1 MIAIMG
7 MIFFLSHQPGDFA
20 DLPEFIG
27 LDKLIHVIVY
37 ACLAASFLYGLQPF
51 INTTTMP
58 VAGMVVVLFC
68 LLYGLSDEFHQSF
81 ISGRFVS
88 GWDVLAD
95 TSGAV
100 LVVLWWMRREGQ
112 GERQKAKGERF

>member
-1 MIAIMG
+1 MIGIMG

-27 LDKLIHVIVY
+27 FDKLIHVILY
-37 ACLAASFLYGLQPF
+37 ASLAASFLYGLQPF
-51 INTTTMP
+51 INMTTMP
-58 VAGMVVVLFC
+58 VAGMVVVFIC

-81 ISGRFVS
+81 IPGRFVS

-95 TSGAV
+95 TAGAV
-100 LVVLWWMRREGQ
+100 LVVLWWMRREG
-112 GERQKAKGERF
+112 KGERP